1 MPSVFHLVFWPQPV
15 TQLHAIQRPK
25 MILMSDDNEAI
36 ASALELLM
44 ISQDGIGAA
53 IEELA
58 KWVAERGSTDV
69 ADNAM
74 TSLEVLGINAKGIA
88 SAIRILRC

>member
-1 MPSVFHLVFWPQPV
+1 MTDH
-15 TQLHAIQRPK
+15 
-25 MILMSDDNEAI
+25 NEAI

-44 ISQDGIGAA
+44 ISQNGIGAA

-69 ADNAM
+69 ADNAV
-74 TSLEVLGINAKGIA
+74 TALEVLDANAEGIA
-88 SAIRILRC
+88 CAIRLLRR